1 MYLLL
6 RNYINSLGPID
17 SLARVTIITRL
28 LDHHC
33 QASTIQQDPFI
44 SHWSELKVW
53 PEQPGGL
60 VRVSLLRR
68 VTICEQDR
76 WCGVWVS
83 DHLSLYLQWC
93 SVLSLVLAV
102 CSVFSAG
109 LGWIFIRRELTDN
122 FNGRWHQPTSGSSE
136 CVPIIPGLVSTS
148 IIGINSNEPFLS
160 THQHSLSLVPI
171 FNVMFQLLTVR

>member
-28 LDHHC
+28 LDHQPSSKTHLFLIDLSWRC
-33 QASTIQQDPFI
+33 GCGQSSLEGWWGWVYWGELQYVNRTDGVVCLTIY
-44 SHWSELKVW
+44 
-53 PEQPGGL
+53 
-60 VRVSLLRR
+60 
-68 VTICEQDR
+68 
-76 WCGVWVS
+76 
-83 DHLSLYLQWC
+83 LYIDNDAL
-93 SVLSLVLAV
+93 VLSLVLAV
-102 CSVFSAG
+102 CCVLSAG

-171 FNVMFQLLTVR
+171 FNVMFQLSTVR